1 MGGSRAQV
9 LASRDRGKLVLAVA
23 AGLVIGYAALLAMS
37 FFLHIW
43 ILDAHGHPIANDF
56 AAFWAAGHLAREGH
70 AVAAYDPRLQ
80 HAAEVSVVGHP
91 FTATLGWS
99 YPPLFLF
106 VAYALA
112 TLPYASAFLMW
123 CVATLVLS
131 ASAVAAIAERRTA
144 FLVACAA
151 PWSLLALMPGQ
162 NGCLTAALIGLSL
175 LTLERRPLLSGLFLG
190 LLSYKPQFGI
200 LFPFALAAGGYWR
213 AFASAAA
220 TALAANG
227 FAAAIFGVGTIDAFF
242 HSLTSAAGNH
252 LIVTGLGWNKLQS
265 VYGLA
270 RAAGITGNAAWS
282 AQICMTA
289 ALAVGLMLAWRK
301 ALPFA
306 LKAALLAAA
315 VPLGTPY
322 VFVYD
327 LPVLGVA
334 VAFLFRHRAFD
345 AVEGAL
351 LAAAAPC
358 LFGFLWLPLPSAF
371 FASLAIAAMAVR
383 RSIAILRQDRIDH
396 SWAAANAVS
405 R

>member
-1 MGGSRAQV
+1 MGGSRAHV
-9 LASRDRGKLVLAVA
+9 FASRDRGKLVVAVAGGLAV
-23 AGLVIGYAALLAMS
+23 GYAAMLAMS

-43 ILDAHGHPIANDF
+43 ILDARGHPIANDF
-56 AAFWAAGHLAREGH
+56 AAFRAAGHLAREGH
-70 AVAAYDPRLQ
+70 ALAAYDPRLQ
-80 HAAEVSVVGHP
+80 HAAEASVVGHP

-99 YPPLFLF
+99 YPPLFFF
-106 VAYALA
+106 VAYTLA
-112 TLPYASAFLMW
+112 ALPYTSAFVMW
-123 CVATLVLS
+123 CVATLALS

-144 FLVACAA
+144 FLVVCAA

-162 NGCLTAALIGLSL
+162 NGCLTAALIGLAL

-227 FAAAIFGVGTIDAFF
+227 FAAAIFGVATIDAFF
-242 HSLTSAAGNH
+242 HALTAAAGNH

-270 RAAGITGNAAWS
+270 RAIGFAGNVAWS
-282 AQICMTA
+282 AQVVATA
-289 ALAVGLMLAWRK
+289 AIALGLLFVWRK
-301 ALPFA
+301 EFPFA

-315 VPLGTPY
+315 IPLATPY

-327 LPVLGVA
+327 LPVLGIA
-334 VAFLFRHRAFD
+334 LAFLFRQRDFD
-345 AVEGAL
+345 AVEGAM
-351 LAAAAPC
+351 LAVAAPC
-358 LFGFLWLPLPSAF
+358 LFGFLWLPVPSAVF
-371 FASLAIAAMAVR
+371 TSLAIAAIVAR
-383 RSIAILRQDRIDH
+383 RAIAIRHQDHIDR